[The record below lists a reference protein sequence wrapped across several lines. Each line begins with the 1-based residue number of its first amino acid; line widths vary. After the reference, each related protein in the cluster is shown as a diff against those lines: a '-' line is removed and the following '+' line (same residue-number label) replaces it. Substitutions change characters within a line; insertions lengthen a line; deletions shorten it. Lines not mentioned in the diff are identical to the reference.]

1 MAETDPV
8 NPLTSLLTP
17 SNIARVLA
25 VSNGRQT
32 QQERTISA
40 LRCGAFCDAPLWLRT
55 CYRPELSDRYQAL
68 ATAAEIGRDGDGS
81 VDSVMILDDDA
92 GRYDAA
98 VMGRDIDDVVAT
110 LMNRIPGFCDGLQG
124 SVVEDYDDWGGGA
137 EGEEETPLESA
148 SRRTAGLVYLVDEEA
163 VEGHVVKLLWLD
175 VHGRCVWRNRARAEG
190 LMGLAGAFEGGYSLA
205 EAVESH
211 GLFGNLG
218 E

>member
-8 NPLTSLLTP
+8 NPLTSLLTSP

-40 LRCGAFCDAPLWLRT
+40 LRCGAFCDAPLWL
-55 CYRPELSDRYQAL
+55 
-68 ATAAEIGRDGDGS
+68 
-81 VDSVMILDDDA
+81 
-92 GRYDAA
+92 
-98 VMGRDIDDVVAT
+98 
-110 LMNRIPGFCDGLQG
+110 QG
-124 SVVEDYDDWGGGA
+124 SVVEDYDDWDGGA
-137 EGEEETPLESA
+137 VGEEETPLESA

-175 VHGRCVWRNRARAEG
+175 VHGRCVWRTRARPEG
-190 LMGLAGAFEGGYSLA
+190 LMGLAGAFKGGYSLA